1 MVSKHKT
8 AVAGLWGTLISAGL
22 LQEKI
27 FKKPYLLDNS
37 TSIFFNSSNVSSNL
51 TSGANETSE
60 FSDFEHYKDS
70 QFIIFFNRFFSA
82 LLAGFFL
89 LFQAEFKSRL
99 ESYLVMRKLVKFWQN
114 LVRPEVISKISELDF
129 STSVLSQFQMFCQ
142 PGSSMRLSNWSILQ
156 Q

>member
-1 MVSKHKT
+1 MILFKKAMNLILGNALTCSNIDIKWNMVRSLWTIRHGPYYESRRIWKHKP

-37 TSIFFNSSNVSSNL
+37 TLIFFNSSIVSSNL

-89 LFQAEFKSRL
+89 LFQAEFKSR
-99 ESYLVMRKLVKFWQN
+99 YVFR
-114 LVRPEVISKISELDF
+114 
-129 STSVLSQFQMFCQ
+129 
-142 PGSSMRLSNWSILQ
+142 
-156 Q
+156 

>member
-70 QFIIFFNRFFSA
+70 QFIIFFNRFFSF
-82 LLAGFFL
+82 LAFFL
-89 LFQAEFKSRL
+89 S
-99 ESYLVMRKLVKFWQN
+99 S
-114 LVRPEVISKISELDF
+114 SEL
-129 STSVLSQFQMFCQ
+129 SLSEL
-142 PGSSMRLSNWSILQ
+142 SSELSSFFFFLGTNSPHLIILAS
-156 Q
+156 

>member
-1 MVSKHKT
+1 MIGPANSRTNFDTDSIINHQK

-37 TSIFFNSSNVSSNL
+37 TFIFFNSSSVSSNL
-51 TSGANETSE
+51 TSGANGTSE

-89 LFQAEFKSRL
+89 LFQAEFKSR
-99 ESYLVMRKLVKFWQN
+99 
-114 LVRPEVISKISELDF
+114 
-129 STSVLSQFQMFCQ
+129 
-142 PGSSMRLSNWSILQ
+142 
-156 Q
+156 

>member
-1 MVSKHKT
+1 MILFKKAMNLILGNAATNRDIYIDLAIRHSLRSSFSELCSGHFSKHDT

-37 TSIFFNSSNVSSNL
+37 TSIFFNSSIVSSNL

-89 LFQAEFKSRL
+89 LFQAEFKSR
-99 ESYLVMRKLVKFWQN
+99 Y
-114 LVRPEVISKISELDF
+114 DF
-129 STSVLSQFQMFCQ
+129 S
-142 PGSSMRLSNWSILQ
+142 
-156 Q
+156 